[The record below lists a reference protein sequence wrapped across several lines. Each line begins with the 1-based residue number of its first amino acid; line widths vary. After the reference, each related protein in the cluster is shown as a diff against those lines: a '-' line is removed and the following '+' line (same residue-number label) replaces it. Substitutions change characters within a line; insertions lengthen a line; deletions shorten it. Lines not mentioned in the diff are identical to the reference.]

1 VNLLKKKELTDKE
14 KTLELMK
21 QLHNVRVIPRSFI
34 PQLETFME
42 GEYDYF
48 EEKYVD
54 VYTWD
59 EVYYGY
65 RSIKKE
71 IEWAMQNR
79 NFNNSLNKF
88 RYTFAILKERLPD
101 VAEHRRKTN
110 KLLEANTNITYTD
123 EEVTRFS
130 KSKSKVDISR
140 FL

>member
-1 VNLLKKKELTDKE
+1 MKKKELTDKE

-65 RSIKKE
+65 KSIKKE

>member
-1 VNLLKKKELTDKE
+1 MKKKELTDKE

>member
-1 VNLLKKKELTDKE
+1 MKKELTDRE

-65 RSIKKE
+65 KSIKKE